1 MKRRM
6 PFRGIW
12 SRHSSFITFATVVI
26 ISIGVFFRVL
36 YRIDPQ
42 DTVTEFSLLQKDHK
56 IIQNEVLN
64 EDKNELHSLSSSY
77 CLFPNVRKDI
87 GVYLR
92 ALQHSVSIIS
102 LPPSLSSMI
111 N

>member
-1 MKRRM
+1 M
-6 PFRGIW
+6 
-12 SRHSSFITFATVVI
+12 FAMVVI
-26 ISIGVFFRVL
+26 ISIGVFFRIL

-56 IIQNEVLN
+56 IMQNEVLN
-64 EDKNELHSLSSSY
+64 EDKNELHLISASY

-102 LPPSLSSMI
+102 LPPSLSSAVVKRYRHI
-111 N
+111 IHIQLHRRVYK